1 MYDETS
7 TDQAVPDT
15 PLQAAPPIATR
26 LADDSPDAARY
37 RSILQRKIDEGA
49 RRAAEVIATIQ
60 RDQPR
65 DQIVRMAAAGFE
77 VAPAGGVRVC
87 VADDRYQPTDF
98 ALGQIAGRA
107 GIPHPYLRELAAPQ
121 AAPWQHDL
129 ASEILG
135 RHYGNAGDGRVLVRS
150 VRGNLRG
157 WVSDRYRRL
166 DSRPLVEALA
176 DEAMRAGAVP
186 IDGVVTET
194 RVALKVI
201 LPQILEPIPGEFLV
215 AGGEWS
221 TSDYGNGVHSF
232 RAYAI
237 RVVCLLCEAQ
247 HKRHYPKFSVMFS
260 PSRQSQFLAGKVGR
274 NDGRPLSVTEATT
287 VPRRGRHHAAPT
299 PQCRQTTSRSL
310 SRGVSPRPNGDLAR

>member
-7 TDQAVPDT
+7 THQAVPDT

-87 VADDRYQPTDF
+87 VADDRYQRPTSPS
-98 ALGQIAGRA
+98 GRSP
-107 GIPHPYLRELAAPQ
+107 GAPGSPPVPARARRTASRSVQ
-121 AAPWQHDL
+121 QDL

-150 VRGNLRG
+150 VRGHLRG

-166 DSRPLVEALA
+166 DSRP
-176 DEAMRAGAVP
+176 
-186 IDGVVTET
+186 
-194 RVALKVI
+194 
-201 LPQILEPIPGEFLV
+201 
-215 AGGEWS
+215 
-221 TSDYGNGVHSF
+221 
-232 RAYAI
+232 
-237 RVVCLLCEAQ
+237 C
-247 HKRHYPKFSVMFS
+247 
-260 PSRQSQFLAGKVGR
+260 
-274 NDGRPLSVTEATT
+274 
-287 VPRRGRHHAAPT
+287 RG
-299 PQCRQTTSRSL
+299 
-310 SRGVSPRPNGDLAR
+310 SPRTRR